1 MRILIIRHGDPDYIN
16 DSLTEKGVREAELLA
31 KRLSKEKIDY
41 VYCSPL
47 GRAKKTCEIAIKE
60 KNIKAEEIP
69 WLREF
74 DYLVNL
80 PTGEKHL
87 IWDLLPTFK
96 EGYPNLQNNESWQNI
111 SFIKESM
118 VPEKYTELTNGLDM
132 LLKKHGYVREGKHYR
147 AERANRDTIVLFCHF
162 GVEAMILSHFL
173 NISPLAL
180 SHGFIALPTSV
191 TTLYTEER
199 RQGVA
204 VLRCCGFGDIG
215 HLYAGNETPSFAGRF
230 CETFD
235 SNERK
240 D

>member
-16 DSLTEKGVREAELLA
+16 DSLTEKGIREAELLK
-31 KRLSKEKIDY
+31 KRLSGEKLDY
-41 VYCSPL
+41 IYCSPL
-47 GRAKKTCEIAIKE
+47 GRAKKTCEIAIKG
-60 KNIKAEEIP
+60 KNLNTEEIP

-80 PTGEKHL
+80 PTGENHI
-87 IWDLLPTFK
+87 IWDLLPTFR
-96 EGYPNLQNNESWQNI
+96 ESYPKLQGNDSWQNVA
-111 SFIKESM
+111 FIKDSK
-118 VPEKYTELTNGLDM
+118 VPEKYSELTSGLDG
-132 LLKKHGYVREGKHYR
+132 LLKKHGYVREGGHYR
-147 AERANRDTIVLFCHF
+147 AKKANSDTIALFCHF

-173 NISPLAL
+173 NVSPFAL

-199 RQGVA
+199 REGVA

-215 HLYAGNETPSFAGRF
+215 HLYANNEMPSFSGRF
-230 CETFD
+230 CETFY
-235 SNERK
+235 SSERK